1 MNVSRQVSRRSPGAS
16 IVAAGLLI
24 AACAI
29 TSQGIAAD
37 TERHA
42 VVVDIDGVLTQYML
56 QDYGPTN
63 GIFLDLGVAYP
74 RRDAALL
81 MNLFHRK
88 GYDIVYLAGRPANMK
103 VKINGMSMV
112 DATLNWLHDEGF
124 PTEPGRTTL
133 LLQDG
138 PASVTD
144 AENPGQAMA
153 DYMGTKGTDLVTGML
168 ARLKKASRIT
178 YDYGYCDSDVVVKA
192 FLNAGIPAGHI
203 YTIGNKGVSR
213 LGFMGSHP
221 IIGPESNPGFTR
233 HIREFVIPKVAPR
246 K

>member
-1 MNVSRQVSRRSPGAS
+1 MNGLRRVSRRFVGAS
-16 IVAAGLLI
+16 IVTAGILI
-24 AACAI
+24 AMAAPI
-29 TSQGIAAD
+29 HVAAD

-63 GIFLDLGVAYP
+63 GIFLDLGFAYP

-81 MNLFHRK
+81 MNLFYRK
-88 GYDIVYLAGRPANMK
+88 GYDIVYLAGRPANLK
-103 VKINGMSMV
+103 VNGMSMA
-112 DATLNWLHDEGF
+112 DATLKWLHDEGF
-124 PTEPGRTTL
+124 PTEPDRISL

-144 AENPGQAMA
+144 AENRGQAMA
-153 DYMGTKGTDLVTGML
+153 DYMGTQGTALVTGML
-168 ARLKKASRIT
+168 AELKQSTKIT

-192 FLNAGIPAGHI
+192 FLNAGIPAGQI
-203 YTIGNKGVSR
+203 FTVGNKGVSR
-213 LGFMGSHP
+213 LGFMGSHA
-221 IIGPESNPGFTR
+221 IVGPESNPGFGQ
-233 HIREFVIPKVAPR
+233 HIRQFVVPKVAPR

>member
-1 MNVSRQVSRRSPGAS
+1 MTGWRQVLRRSRAAS
-16 IVAAGLLI
+16 IVAAAILI
-24 AACAI
+24 AGWAT
-29 TSQGIAAD
+29 TSARVAAE

-42 VVVDIDGVLTQYML
+42 VVVDIDGVLTTYQL
-56 QDYGPTN
+56 LDYGPTN
-63 GIFLDLGVAYP
+63 GIFLDLGVAYA

-88 GYDIVYLAGRPANMK
+88 GYDIVYLAGRPANLK
-103 VKINGMSMV
+103 VNGMSMG
-112 DATLNWLHDEGF
+112 DATWKWLRDEGF
-124 PTEPGRTTL
+124 PTEPDRTTL

-144 AENPGQAMA
+144 AANRGEAMA
-153 DYMGTKGTDLVTGML
+153 EYMGAQGTDLVTGML
-168 ARLKKASRIT
+168 ATLKKAKKIT

-213 LGFMGSHP
+213 LGFMGSRA
-221 IIGPESNPGFTR
+221 IIGRESNPGFTR
-233 HIREFVIPKVAPR
+233 HIREFVIPGVPR
-246 K
+246 R